1 MAREFILF
9 VHICHWIGGR
19 TAVPFKTS
27 PGLLTAC
34 HRGEMKT
41 SGDGGGRRPPGGRT
55 HLTVYWDFYLLPRTQ
70 TFFLSSLESTFQEE
84 PPNMDA
90 RTVRAWLPTAPIRGL
105 PNRSVRSAVERT
117 QAVEAGAQTPASL
130 LSHPVSLL
138 AKQLTTLGLT
148 FSICKMASWTRN
160 FFSQV
165 FVQNT
170 LFRTHLYK
178 ITLYGTD

>member
-41 SGDGGGRRPPGGRT
+41 SRDGGGRRPPGGRT
-55 HLTVYWDFYLLPRTQ
+55 HLTVDWDFYFLPRTQ

-84 PPNMDA
+84 PPQYGRKDCES
-90 RTVRAWLPTAPIRGL
+90 VAPHRPHQRLAEQVSEVSRGENTGRRGRG
-105 PNRSVRSAVERT
+105 PDSSVTSF
-117 QAVEAGAQTPASL
+117 TPCVTSG
-130 LSHPVSLL
+130 
-138 AKQLTTLGLT
+138 KTTNDSGPHFL
-148 FSICKMASWTRN
+148 
-160 FFSQV
+160 
-165 FVQNT
+165 
-170 LFRTHLYK
+170 HL
-178 ITLYGTD
+178 